1 MGSSGTTRTLVQRC
15 RAAETLTT
23 LIRKFEDVVRATDRF
38 EEGDVQPILLGLFGE
53 VGSIMTA
60 VKKLKR
66 EEKAYTGFRDRV
78 VEELGDAFWYLTALC
93 RRYEVELEDF
103 LAPGDSDFGIFKCVP
118 CLTSRETE
126 SRGKGTETGTVCNQ
140 ALIEIGRSSASLLGS
155 ENMTKQQRSE
165 RIKDFIQPIKRIMSE
180 CDVTLEDALSG
191 NISKVTSRFGP
202 LNLADLPDFDANFPE
217 YEQLPR
223 EFRIELRERDNKR
236 VYLRMNDVFIGDPLT
251 DSISQEDG
259 FRYHDVIHLAHAAVL
274 HWSPTVRAL
283 LKRKRKSHPE
293 FDESQDGGRGV
304 VIEEGLAA
312 LVFSKAKELDYFEGH
327 TDLSFD
333 LLKTIQEFVRGY
345 EVEACPLKLWETCI
359 LNGYHVFR
367 LARINRGGIII
378 GDRHSRKL
386 LYEKL
391 P

>member
-1 MGSSGTTRTLVQRC
+1 MGPSGTTRTLVQRG
-15 RAAETLTT
+15 RRSATLIA
-23 LIRKFEDVVRATDRF
+23 LIRKFDDEVRTTDRF
-38 EEGDVQPILLGLFGE
+38 EERDIQPILLGLFGE

-78 VEELGDAFWYLTALC
+78 IEEIGDAFWYLTALC
-93 RRYEVELEDF
+93 HRYQIDLKDF
-103 LAPGDSDFGIFKCVP
+103 LATGDSDSGIFKCVP
-118 CLTSRETE
+118 CPTSREKK
-126 SRGKGTETGTVCNQ
+126 SRSKGRETDMVRNQ
-140 ALIEIGRSSASLLGS
+140 ALIEIGKASAVLLES
-155 ENMTKQQRSE
+155 EGMNKQQRSE
-165 RIKDFIQPIKRIMSE
+165 CIRGFIQSIQRIMSE
-180 CDVTLEDALSG
+180 CSVTLEEALSG
-191 NISKVTSRFGP
+191 NILKVKSRFGA
-202 LNLADLPDFDANFPE
+202 LILADLPDFDADFPE

-223 EFRIELRERDNKR
+223 EFRIELRERDDGR
-236 VYLRMNDVFIGDPLT
+236 VYLSMNDVFIGHSLSDN
-251 DSISQEDG
+251 ISQEDG

-283 LKRKRKSHPE
+283 LKRKRKSCPE
-293 FDESQDGGRGV
+293 FDKSQDGGRGV

-312 LVFSKAKELDYFEGH
+312 LVFSKAKELDYFDGH
-327 TDLSFD
+327 TDVSFD

-345 EVEACPLKLWETCI
+345 EVEACPLKLWERCI
-359 LNGYHVFR
+359 LNGYEVFR

-378 GDRHSRKL
+378 GDRRNRKL